1 MSDII
6 AEAFRKL
13 RDSVNCQLPCRVSEV
28 NSDGTVDVFVIRNDE
43 VPDCVFPSVPI
54 RHLESGRAYVFLGV
68 QKGDRGVLRY
78 FDRSVE
84 AYQEGNEA
92 YNNDDRQHSLSDG
105 LFELGFIPKTEA
117 YAYPTNKTIEIGN
130 KNGSFKLSIDPNGEI
145 EIEAKGKIKLK
156 SDANVS
162 IECKEASITSQKATI
177 NATTSASIQSPSIDL
192 GGAGGQGVARIG
204 DSVNPQ
210 TMKIESGSS
219 QVRSL

>member
-1 MSDII
+1 MADVI
-6 AEAFRKL
+6 AEVFRQL
-13 RDSVNCQLPCRVSEV
+13 RDSINTQLPCKITAV
-28 NSDGTVDVFVIRNDE
+28 NTDGTVDVLVFRNDGI
-43 VPDCVFPSVPI
+43 DNCVFPSVPI

-68 QKGDRGVLRY
+68 QVGDRGVVRY

-84 AYQEGNEA
+84 AYKDGNEEDT
-92 YNNDDRQHSLSDG
+92 DDIRQHSLSDG
-105 LFELGFIPKTEA
+105 LFEIGFIPQTEA
-117 YAYPTNKTIEIGN
+117 YAFPTDKTIQIGN
-130 KNGSFKLSIDPNGEI
+130 KNGSFKLSVDQSGEI
-145 EIEAKGKIKLK
+145 EIEAQGNIKLK

-162 IECKEASITSQKATI
+162 IECQ
-177 NATTSASIQSPSIDL
+177 SAVVQSPSVDL